1 MKYKVI
7 CEVSFPIYE
16 VTIDVNIPI
25 NKTVTYVCNMLDKII
40 AEEIDGSYQPK
51 PTSIL
56 VNKKDGK
63 VLDKNVLVKLSGI
76 GNGTKLTYF

>member
-7 CEVSFPIYE
+7 CEVTFPLYE

-25 NKTVTYVCNMLDKII
+25 NKTIHYVCNMLDKII
-40 AEEIDGSYQPK
+40 VEEIDPNYQSK

-56 VNKKDGK
+56 VNKKNGK
-63 VLDKNVLVKLSGI
+63 VLDKNILVYGSEI
-76 GNGTKLTYF
+76 GNGCKLSYY